1 MEPFVKQEREKLT
14 AVYYKYFGVP
24 VVLKIISRG
33 NGHIVVDYICSFNN
47 REHFLEIIN
56 QIKLESNDINLLR
69 LKVVFEQLEDE
80 RKKLS
85 REYFASKE
93 IPA

>member
-1 MEPFVKQEREKLT
+1 MT

-24 VVLKIISRG
+24 IALKIISKG

-47 REHFLEIIN
+47 REHFLEVIN
-56 QIKLESNDINLLR
+56 QIKLESNDINLLQ

-85 REYFASKE
+85 REYYAKE
-93 IPA
+93 KTE